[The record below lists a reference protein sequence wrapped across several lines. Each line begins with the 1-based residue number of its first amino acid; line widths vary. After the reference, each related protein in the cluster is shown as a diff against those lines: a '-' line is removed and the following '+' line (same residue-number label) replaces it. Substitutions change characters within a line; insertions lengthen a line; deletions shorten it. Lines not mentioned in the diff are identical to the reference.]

1 MIITTTLPSDTT
13 FSSSIITCLP
23 SVVVTPPD
31 SDMPSNII
39 SIATTKNNSHNSFN
53 DNNCNDNNNSNSNI
67 INSSTYDY
75 DKMDTI
81 TTSLQSEIPIHEEH
95 NDNAIPEA
103 NNQNKIHEKKI
114 RSSTFCS
121 PSLPTSPLCFTPANS
136 DINNKTIVDTR
147 KNIPPFFFPHGKP
160 AAPEER
166 DRKIRKI
173 MAIVRHLY
181 SAQPYLSE
189 PHFVAITRTCGLPRY
204 MNIALFRRI
213 DFMHQR
219 DERITLDQFAHGWT
233 ELSRDRYDDE
243 SLFFNILR
251 KPNCAWLLPED
262 FLPVL
267 EDIVLHHPGL
277 RFLADNSMFQER
289 YIETVICRLY
299 YEARCPSGKM
309 TLSQF
314 RRSDF
319 ANMIHMLGPNVDLN
333 STRDCFS
340 YKHFYVLYC
349 KFWTLDD
356 DHDLII
362 SEANLAKYNQAAL
375 APRVVHR
382 IMQCGRIAAFAR
394 DQSGSGVWGDTPTL
408 TYLDYIWFLLSEVDK
423 STPMAIE
430 YWFRCMDTDGDGIL
444 SSYELAQFWQEQEA
458 RQRFYGVADDDQ
470 IQFQNILCQMNDL
483 IQPQVPGQFR
493 LHDLK
498 QNGFLAERFFDTFL
512 NFDRFQ
518 IHESYQGSIRAKRKQ
533 EQDRRRQLQQSDNNN
548 NNLSVVSA
556 IEDELAAFDES
567 LGYFTISDWCDYAE
581 TEYQQLLLNERNDIV
596 WDDEE
601 DEDEQE
607 DEEEDEED
615 DDIGY
620 LAEEEVEDEEEEE
633 EEEEEESS
641 SSLLIEEREVIG
653 NDSDNISLGDMIM
666 SPVSQAE
673 EVKLYSE
680 QHHNNDRHDETEMKP
695 DIVNPGE
702 SSSSTSDHDS
712 DTSAPTTPTKDPT
725 APAPPSWATANPNT
739 NATTGVN
746 PTTESVVQKIQH
758 GDSRQGQQP
767 WLWQPHDEDDN
778 DVEEEEREDRA
789 TEWIWWLSR
798 QRLSEPS

>member
-1 MIITTTLPSDTT
+1 MQSITRPTT
-13 FSSSIITCLP
+13 P

-31 SDMPSNII
+31 LDTPNNVVVSVITANNKSDNTRVTSDDDDMDDDSTVAKSVSTVVVVKTDPARRPS
-39 SIATTKNNSHNSFN
+39 SKNN
-53 DNNCNDNNNSNSNI
+53 NNNNTSAAAASSSSSSNNNNNNNSSSSSSSND
-67 INSSTYDY
+67 STTAATVSFRYPSN
-75 DKMDTI
+75 TAF
-81 TTSLQSEIPIHEEH
+81 TTT
-95 NDNAIPEA
+95 NNTRKAIP
-103 NNQNKIHEKKI
+103 Q
-114 RSSTFCS
+114 
-121 PSLPTSPLCFTPANS
+121 
-136 DINNKTIVDTR
+136 
-147 KNIPPFFFPHGKP
+147 FFFPHGKP
-160 AAPEER
+160 IASEER
-166 DRKIRKI
+166 DRKNRKI

-181 SAQPYLSE
+181 GAQSCLLES
-189 PHFVAITRTCGLPRY
+189 HFVAITRTCGLPRY

-213 DFMHQR
+213 DSMHQR
-219 DERITLDQFAHGWT
+219 DERITLEQFAHGWT

-251 KPNCAWLLPED
+251 KPGCAWLLPED
-262 FLPVL
+262 FLPVM

-277 RFLADNSMFQER
+277 RFLADNPMFQER

-309 TLSQF
+309 TLAQF

-319 ANMIHMLGPNVDLN
+319 AHMIHTLGPNVDLN

-349 KFWTLDD
+349 KFWSLDD

-375 APRVVHR
+375 TPRVVHR

-394 DQSGSGVWGDTPTL
+394 DQSGGAVWGDAPTL

-430 YWFRCMDTDGDGIL
+430 YWFRCMDTDGDGVL

-498 QNGFLAERFFDTFL
+498 RNGYLAERFFDTFC

-533 EQDRRRQLQQSDNNN
+533 EQDKRRQQQHLMETGNGSDAAASCS
-548 NNLSVVSA
+548 SVV
-556 IEDELAAFDES
+556 EDEIAVLDDS
-567 LGYFTISDWCDYAE
+567 LGYFMISDWCEYAE
-581 TEYQQLLLNERNDIV
+581 AEYQQLLLSERNDVV
-596 WDDEE
+596 WDDDDDDDDD
-601 DEDEQE
+601 DED
-607 DEEEDEED
+607 
-615 DDIGY
+615 
-620 LAEEEVEDEEEEE
+620 EDEEEEDVGYLGEEDDEDEEAVVSSEEESLSPAVAAIAAVVMSTVSEAEKERIVSKAVVHDEGDEGNKDE
-633 EEEEEESS
+633 EEE
-641 SSLLIEEREVIG
+641 
-653 NDSDNISLGDMIM
+653 DDDD
-666 SPVSQAE
+666 A
-673 EVKLYSE
+673 
-680 QHHNNDRHDETEMKP
+680 
-695 DIVNPGE
+695 VNPGE
-702 SSSSTSDHDS
+702 SSGTSDHDS

-725 APAPPSWATANPNT
+725 PAPPSWSTAVANT
-739 NATTGVN
+739 TTATTTAA
-746 PTTESVVQKIQH
+746 TTEAVVHVKH
-758 GDSRQGQQP
+758 NDVHRHHHQP
-767 WLWQPHDEDDN
+767 WLWQPHGEDEHDD
-778 DVEEEEREDRA
+778 DEEEEREDRA
-789 TEWIWWLSR
+789 AEWIWWLSR
-798 QRLSEPS
+798 QRLSEPSS